1 MFYYIKK
8 EVIKMLK
15 NTLLREIGS
24 ITRCI
29 QYLSDIEYRKF
40 NLQKGQFMY
49 LVRIIENPGI
59 NQRDLTNM
67 MNVDKTSVA
76 KVVVKLENEGYI
88 HREKSEIDKRMMMLY
103 PKDKAKDL
111 YDEFIRMENEN
122 LDLILED
129 FDDESVGK
137 IIEDLRLIKEKINV
151 KWLEKQ

>member
-1 MFYYIKK
+1 
-8 EVIKMLK
+8 MLK

-49 LVRIIENPGI
+49 LIRIIENPGI

-103 PKDKAKDL
+103 PEDKAKDL

-137 IIEDLRLIKEKINV
+137 IIEDLRLIKGRINK

>member
-1 MFYYIKK
+1 
-8 EVIKMLK
+8 
-15 NTLLREIGS
+15 
-24 ITRCI
+24 
-29 QYLSDIEYRKF
+29 
-40 NLQKGQFMY
+40 MY
-49 LVRIIENPGI
+49 LIRIIENPGI

-103 PKDKAKDL
+103 PEDKAKDL

-137 IIEDLRLIKEKINV
+137 IIEDLRLIKGRINK